1 MRAKNL
7 KRALALALALAAALA
22 LTPPASAAR
31 FQDVQDQQTAL
42 AADVLSALGVVS
54 GTGDGQFSPD
64 GRLTR
69 AQLCKMAIEVLG
81 MGNQAKSQAYRT
93 IFSDMG
99 STHWARGYVNLA
111 ATTEIPE
118 GSKSRLML
126 GLGNGQF
133 GPDREVTYQEAVTLA
148 LRILGYSEEANR
160 TWPHGALAAA
170 TRLGLDQDLD
180 ISNPAGP
187 ITRAQTA
194 LLFYRT
200 LATPSKGSE
209 EPFAARLGT
218 LVEGSVVLATDATIN
233 NQSGWVITAQG
244 DASASYPAAAP
255 VDQSLL
261 GLRGWALLDKEG
273 RFVTLLPND
282 SSYITASVERRQG
295 DYLYLSGKGRFT
307 MSDSTPVYTGSAYDA
322 TVTTYKDYSA
332 ELRPGDMVTLYL
344 DEGGKVA
351 GLYRSQGS
359 TEEKFLV
366 VRSSVPNVDY
376 FLGLTD
382 GVKDFTVR
390 KNGRTISVADIKPYD
405 VATYDPISKVLEVC
419 DVRFSCIYENAA
431 PSPSAPTRVTAAGNE
446 FHVMADAI
454 SEFNG
459 RKIGDEITLMFT
471 AGGMVAGIAP
481 EGVKN
486 VGSNALGVISGDKFE
501 LFNCSLKLN
510 LPEGVPDDASPG
522 EILLASSSYRGSME
536 FKLAGTTTKFRFDKV
551 NMMLDHLQVS
561 PYARIFERTYDG
573 ISYRLIEK
581 SLAEVPSNPAAVQYH
596 KDESGKV
603 DILILAAYSG
613 DERVYGRIDTLN
625 GYRLIGG
632 LKQEGDKV
640 TNIWTLQPVQ
650 GLVFTG
656 ADGNPVA
663 YDDARGLNRAGY
675 GTVYRNSVG
684 EVAVSYLNPIEKV
697 PSTAFFDKDGKTFVR
712 TNKGVFEVD
721 DAVVCFNASAS
732 YGSGETPPDWVRWLQ
747 GKGGGYEGE
756 LPDWMPSVG
765 TVWTPGQGKVTVF
778 SSLSA
783 CRNYAD
789 EVTIYCDPI
798 GSVVRVVEA
807 K

>member
-1 MRAKNL
+1 MRLKNL
-7 KRALALALALAAALA
+7 KRALALALALTAALA
-22 LTPPASAAR
+22 LTPPASAVR

-64 GRLTR
+64 GHLTR
-69 AQLCKMAIEVLG
+69 AQLCKMAIEILG

-111 ATTEIPE
+111 AITEIPE

-170 TRLGLDQDLD
+170 TRLGLDQDLE

-200 LATPSKGSE
+200 LATPAMGSE

-218 LVEGSVVLATDATIN
+218 LVEDSVVLATDATIN

-282 SSYITASVERRQG
+282 SSYITATVERRQG
-295 DYLYLSGKGRFT
+295 SYLYLSGKGRFT
-307 MSDSTPVYTGSAYDA
+307 MLDSTPVYTGSAYDA

-332 ELRPGDMVTLYL
+332 NLRPGDVVTLYL

-359 TEEKFLV
+359 TEEKFLM
-366 VRSSVPNVDY
+366 VRSSAPNVDY

-382 GVKDFTVR
+382 GVKDFTVH
-390 KNGRTISVADIKPYD
+390 KNGRTIAVADIKPYD
-405 VATYDPISKVLEVC
+405 IVTYDPVSKVLEVC
-419 DVRFSCIYENAA
+419 DVRLTCIYENAA
-431 PSPSAPTRVTAAGNE
+431 PTPSAPTRITAAGNE
-446 FHVMADAI
+446 FNVMADAV
-454 SEFNG
+454 SEFKG
-459 RKIGDEITLMFT
+459 RKIGDKITLMFT
-471 AGGMVAGIAP
+471 AGGMVAGVAP
-481 EGVKN
+481 EGVKG
-486 VGSNALGVISGDKFE
+486 VGGNALGVISGGEFE
-501 LFNCSLKLN
+501 LLNCNLRLKLPN
-510 LPEGVPDDASPG
+510 DAKVDFYDG
-522 EILLASSSYRGSME
+522 NILYASSAYLGSME
-536 FKLAGTTTKFRFDKV
+536 FKVAGTDTKARFDKV
-551 NMMLDHLQVS
+551 NMLMDHLQVS
-561 PYARIFERTYDG
+561 PYVRVFERTYDG
-573 ISYRLIEK
+573 LLYSLIEK
-581 SLAEVPSNPAAVQYH
+581 SVADVPANPAVTQYH
-596 KDESGKV
+596 KDEGGRV

-613 DERVYGRIDTLN
+613 DERVYGRIEADHRYVLERRM
-625 GYRLIGG
+625 GVWQLVLPEKHGIVLI
-632 LKQEGDKV
+632 
-640 TNIWTLQPVQ
+640 
-650 GLVFTG
+650 G
-656 ADGNPVA
+656 ADGSSESFGT
-663 YDDARGLNRAGY
+663 RGLQRNGY
-675 GTVYRNSVG
+675 GTVYTNGAG
-684 EVAVSYLNPIEKV
+684 ESTVSYLNPVEKI
-697 PSTAFFDKDGKTFVR
+697 PSSAFFDKDGKTYVR
-712 TNKGVFEVD
+712 TNKGVLEVD
-721 DAVVCFNASAS
+721 DAVACFNEATSHE
-732 YGSGETPPDWVRWLQ
+732 SGEPAPDWVRWIQEQ
-747 GKGGGYEGE
+747 GSWEGD
-756 LPDWMPSVG
+756 LPDWVASAAAKDGYRWGPGIG
-765 TVWTPGQGKVTVF
+765 TVKVF
-778 SSLSA
+778 SSLNE
-783 CRNYAD
+783 CRNFSD
-789 EVTIYCDPI
+789 TVTLYCDPMSDI
-798 GSVVRVVEA
+798 VRVVVA

>member
-7 KRALALALALAAALA
+7 KRALALSLALAAALA

-486 VGSNALGVISGDKFE
+486 VGSNALGVISEGKFE
-501 LFNCSLKLN
+501 LLNCNLKLN
-510 LPEGVPDDASPG
+510 LPEDSETEFYDGN
-522 EILLASSSYRGSME
+522 ILYATSQYRGSME
-536 FKLAGTTTKFRFDKV
+536 FKVAGTATKARFDKV
-551 NMMLDHLQVS
+551 NMLLDHLQVS
-561 PYARIFERTYDG
+561 PYVRVFERTFDG
-573 ISYRLIEK
+573 LLYSLIEK
-581 SLAEVPSNPAAVQYH
+581 SVTAVPANPAVVQYH
-596 KDESGKV
+596 KDEGGRV

-613 DERVYGRIDTLN
+613 DERVYGRIEAAESYILQHQFGAWTLSSTK
-625 GYRLIGG
+625 GQLTFIGG
-632 LKQEGDKV
+632 DGSTMTFSPRV
-640 TNIWTLQPVQ
+640 LQ
-650 GLVFTG
+650 
-656 ADGNPVA
+656 
-663 YDDARGLNRAGY
+663 RSGY
-675 GTVYRNSVG
+675 GTVYTNGDG
-684 EVAVSYLNPIEKV
+684 ESTVSYLNPIEKV
-697 PSTAFFDKDGKTFVR
+697 PSSAFFDKDGKTFVR
-712 TNKGVFEVD
+712 TNKGVLEVD
-721 DAVVCFNASAS
+721 DAVACFNEATSS
-732 YGSGETPPDWVRWLQ
+732 SSGEAPPNWVRWIQEQ
-747 GKGGGYEGE
+747 GGWEGD
-756 LPDWMPSVG
+756 LPEWVEAAAMKDG
-765 TVWTPGQGKVTVF
+765 FVWTPGVGKVEVF
-778 SSLSA
+778 SSLNA
-783 CRNYAD
+783 CRNFAD
-789 EVTIYCDPI
+789 TVTLYCDPM
-798 GSVVRVVEA
+798 GGTVRVVVA

>member
-64 GRLTR
+64 GHLTR

-486 VGSNALGVISGDKFE
+486 VGSNALGVISGDQFE
-501 LFNCSLKLN
+501 LLNCNLKLN
-510 LPEGVPDDASPG
+510 LPEDSETEFYDGN
-522 EILLASSSYRGSME
+522 ILYATSQYRGSME
-536 FKLAGTTTKFRFDKV
+536 FKVAGTATKARFDKV
-551 NMMLDHLQVS
+551 NMLLDHLQVS
-561 PYARIFERTYDG
+561 PYVRVFERTFDG
-573 ISYRLIEK
+573 LLYSLIEK
-581 SLAEVPSNPAAVQYH
+581 SVTAVPANPAVVQYH
-596 KDESGKV
+596 KDEGGRV

-613 DERVYGRIDTLN
+613 DERVYGRIEAAESYILQHQFGAWTLSSTK
-625 GYRLIGG
+625 GQLTFIGG
-632 LKQEGDKV
+632 DGSTMTFSPRV
-640 TNIWTLQPVQ
+640 LQ
-650 GLVFTG
+650 
-656 ADGNPVA
+656 
-663 YDDARGLNRAGY
+663 RSGY
-675 GTVYRNSVG
+675 GTVYTNGDG
-684 EVAVSYLNPIEKV
+684 ESTVSYLNPIEKV
-697 PSTAFFDKDGKTFVR
+697 PSSAFFDKDGKTFVR
-712 TNKGVFEVD
+712 TNKGVLEVD
-721 DAVVCFNASAS
+721 DAVACFNEATSS
-732 YGSGETPPDWVRWLQ
+732 SSGEAPPNWVRWIQEQ
-747 GKGGGYEGE
+747 GGWEGD
-756 LPDWMPSVG
+756 LPEWVEAAAMKDG
-765 TVWTPGQGKVTVF
+765 FVWTPGVGKVEVF
-778 SSLSA
+778 SSLNA
-783 CRNYAD
+783 CRNFAD
-789 EVTIYCDPI
+789 TVTLYCDPM
-798 GSVVRVVEA
+798 GGTVRVVVA

>member
-501 LFNCSLKLN
+501 LLNCNLKLN
-510 LPEGVPDDASPG
+510 LPEDSETEFYDGN
-522 EILLASSSYRGSME
+522 ILYATSQYRGSME
-536 FKLAGTTTKFRFDKV
+536 FKVAGTATKARFDKV
-551 NMMLDHLQVS
+551 NMLLDHLQVS
-561 PYARIFERTYDG
+561 PYVRVFERTFDG
-573 ISYRLIEK
+573 LLYSLIEK
-581 SLAEVPSNPAAVQYH
+581 SVTAVPANPAVVQYH
-596 KDESGKV
+596 KDEGGRV

-613 DERVYGRIDTLN
+613 DERVYGRIEAAESYILQHQFGAWTLSSTK
-625 GYRLIGG
+625 GQLTFIGG
-632 LKQEGDKV
+632 DGSTMTFSPRV
-640 TNIWTLQPVQ
+640 LQ
-650 GLVFTG
+650 
-656 ADGNPVA
+656 
-663 YDDARGLNRAGY
+663 RSGY
-675 GTVYRNSVG
+675 GTVYTNGDG
-684 EVAVSYLNPIEKV
+684 ESTVSYLNPIEKV
-697 PSTAFFDKDGKTFVR
+697 PSSAFFDKDGKTFVR
-712 TNKGVFEVD
+712 TNKGVLEVD
-721 DAVVCFNASAS
+721 DAVACFNEATSS
-732 YGSGETPPDWVRWLQ
+732 SSGEAPPNWVRWIQEQ
-747 GKGGGYEGE
+747 GGWEGD
-756 LPDWMPSVG
+756 LPEWVEAAAMKDG
-765 TVWTPGQGKVTVF
+765 FVWTPGVGKVEVF
-778 SSLSA
+778 SSLNA
-783 CRNYAD
+783 CRNFAD
-789 EVTIYCDPI
+789 TVTLYCDPM
-798 GSVVRVVEA
+798 GGTVRVVVA

>member
-64 GRLTR
+64 GHLTR

-209 EPFAARLGT
+209 EPFAARMGT

-501 LFNCSLKLN
+501 LLNCNLKLN
-510 LPEGVPDDASPG
+510 LPEDSETEFYDGN
-522 EILLASSSYRGSME
+522 ILYATSQYRGSME
-536 FKLAGTTTKFRFDKV
+536 FKVAGTATKARFDKV
-551 NMMLDHLQVS
+551 NMLLDHLQVS
-561 PYARIFERTYDG
+561 PYVRVFERTFDG
-573 ISYRLIEK
+573 FLYSLIEK
-581 SLAEVPSNPAAVQYH
+581 SVTAVPANPAVVQYH
-596 KDESGKV
+596 KDEGGRV

-613 DERVYGRIDTLN
+613 DERVYGRIEAAESYILQHQFGAWTLSSTK
-625 GYRLIGG
+625 GQLTFIGG
-632 LKQEGDKV
+632 DGSTMTFSPRV
-640 TNIWTLQPVQ
+640 LQ
-650 GLVFTG
+650 
-656 ADGNPVA
+656 
-663 YDDARGLNRAGY
+663 RSGY
-675 GTVYRNSVG
+675 GTVYTNGDG
-684 EVAVSYLNPIEKV
+684 ESTVSYLNPIEKV
-697 PSTAFFDKDGKTFVR
+697 PSSAFFDKDGKTFVR
-712 TNKGVFEVD
+712 TNKGVLEVD
-721 DAVVCFNASAS
+721 DAVACFNEATSS
-732 YGSGETPPDWVRWLQ
+732 SSGEAPPNWVRWIQEQ
-747 GKGGGYEGE
+747 GGWEGD
-756 LPDWMPSVG
+756 LPEWVEAAAMKDG
-765 TVWTPGQGKVTVF
+765 FVWTPGVGKVEVF
-778 SSLSA
+778 SSLNA
-783 CRNYAD
+783 CRNFAD
-789 EVTIYCDPI
+789 TVTLYCDPM
-798 GSVVRVVEA
+798 GGTVRVVVA

>member
-1 MRAKNL
+1 MRLKNL
-7 KRALALALALAAALA
+7 KRALALALALTAVLA
-22 LTPPASAAR
+22 LTPPASAVR

-64 GRLTR
+64 GHLTR
-69 AQLCKMAIEVLG
+69 AQLCKMAIEILG

-111 ATTEIPE
+111 AITEIPE

-170 TRLGLDQDLD
+170 TRLGLDQDLE

-200 LATPSKGSE
+200 LATPAMGSE

-218 LVEGSVVLATDATIN
+218 LVENSVVLATDATIN

-282 SSYITASVERRQG
+282 SSYVTTTVERRQG
-295 DYLYLSGKGRFT
+295 SYLYLSGKGRFT

-332 ELRPGDMVTLYL
+332 NLRPGDVVTLYL

-359 TEEKFLV
+359 TEEKFLM
-366 VRSSVPNVDY
+366 VRSSAPNVDY

-382 GVKDFTVR
+382 GVKDFTVH
-390 KNGRTISVADIKPYD
+390 KNGRTIAVADIKPYD
-405 VATYDPISKVLEVC
+405 IVTYDPISKVLEVC
-419 DVRFSCIYENAA
+419 DVRLTCIYENAA
-431 PSPSAPTRVTAAGNE
+431 PTPSAPTKITAAGNE
-446 FHVMADAI
+446 FNVMADAI

-459 RKIGDEITLMFT
+459 RKIGDKITLMFT
-471 AGGMVAGIAP
+471 AGGMVAGVAP
-481 EGVKN
+481 EGVKG
-486 VGSNALGVISGDKFE
+486 VGGNALGVISGGEFE
-501 LFNCSLKLN
+501 LLNCNLRLKLPN
-510 LPEGVPDDASPG
+510 GVPTDVSPG
-522 EILLASSSYRGSME
+522 EILLASSQYRTSLE
-536 FKLAGTTTKFRFDKV
+536 FKTAGITITARFDKV

-561 PYARIFERTYDG
+561 PYVRVFERTFDG
-573 ISYRLIEK
+573 TAYRLIEK
-581 SLAEVPSNPAAVQYH
+581 SVAELPSNPAVVQYH
-596 KDESGKV
+596 KDESGRV

-625 GYRLIGG
+625 GYRLSGG

-650 GLVFTG
+650 GVVFTG
-656 ADGNPVA
+656 ADGSPVG
-663 YDDARGLNRAGY
+663 YDDIKGLHPSGY
-675 GTVYRNSVG
+675 GTIYQHNGSHSI
-684 EVAVSYLNPIEKV
+684 SYLNPIEKV

-732 YGSGETPPDWVRWLQ
+732 YESGDKAPDWVRWLQ
-747 GKGGGYEGE
+747 GQGGGYEGE
-756 LPDWMPSVG
+756 LPEWMPPVG
-765 TVWTPGQGKVTVF
+765 TVWTPGMGKVTAF
-778 SSLSA
+778 SSLNE
-783 CRNYAD
+783 CRNFAD
-789 EVTIYCDPI
+789 EVTIYCDPV
-798 GSVVRVVEA
+798 GNTVRVVEA